1 MTEGTRYTRRLRVLA
16 AALLQA
22 AAMAMPAAAQT
33 ADANLCS
40 TRGVA
45 FGFFNGVQTTPD
57 GADVALAELRLIHGT
72 ETADGE
78 PIRYEKFYNYTDG
91 FEDFVETFDQ
101 RLQEQ
106 SDVLGDRFELFWDA
120 LQGGGG
126 SWWQNLLNV
135 ADGLGGLLDAF
146 VQGMQASLID
156 VLAGWAA
163 NPPTQVNSLEHRARL
178 EALALEGR
186 KMILVAHSQGNLFV
200 NPAYDFVTTRVPAD
214 AVKVVHVAPASP
226 TLRGEHTLADKDL
239 VINGLRALGSVP
251 GNTDVIPGYLNRP
264 AGTNGR
270 TDILG
275 HGLIEIYL
283 NPGLA
288 ISQRVKQQIDS
299 ALSALVAPPVT
310 STTGYFTVLLT
321 WDGAGDVDLHTFEPG
336 GLHVYYGNRQGA
348 SGYLDVDNTV
358 GFGPEHYYATCD
370 AQQLQTGTYRVSVAN
385 FSRASGRTATVQ
397 VASWQDGVL
406 GTRQVV
412 LGSPTGS
419 SPGYDLF
426 SVVVEQDD
434 NGQLRVR
441 LDGAD

>member
-1 MTEGTRYTRRLRVLA
+1 MTDLTTTFRGLRVLT

-22 AAMAMPAAAQT
+22 AVMAMPAAAQDT
-33 ADANLCS
+33 GSNLCS
-40 TRGVA
+40 ARGVA

-72 ETADGE
+72 ETAEGE

-106 SDVLGDRFELFWDA
+106 RDILGDRFELFWDA

-135 ADGLGGLLDAF
+135 ADGVGGVLDAF

-163 NPPTQVNSLEHRARL
+163 DPPTEVNSLEHRARL

-186 KMILVAHSQGNLFV
+186 KLMLVAHSQGNLFV
-200 NPAYDFVTTRVPAD
+200 NPAYDFVSTRVPAG

-239 VINGLRALGSVP
+239 VINGLRAVGSVP

-264 AGTNGR
+264 AGRNGR

-288 ISQRVKQQIDS
+288 ISQRVKQQIDH
-299 ALSALVAPPVT
+299 ALSTLVAPPVT
-310 STTGYFTVLLT
+310 STTGFFTVLLT
-321 WDGAGDVDLHTFEPG
+321 WDGSGDVDLHTFEPG
-336 GLHVYYGNRQGA
+336 GLHVFYGSRQGA
-348 SGYLDVDNTV
+348 SGFLDVDNTS

-370 AQQLQTGTYRVSVAN
+370 AQQLQTGTYQVSVAN
-385 FSRASGRTATVQ
+385 YARATGRTATVQ

-406 GTRQVV
+406 GTRQVL
-412 LGSPTGS
+412 LGAPTGS
-419 SPGYDLF
+419 TPGFELF
-426 SVVVEQDD
+426 NVIVELDAE
-434 NGQLRVR
+434 GRPRVR
-441 LDGAD
+441 IDGSD